1 MTARGAA
8 RLPDSLAI
16 DGPGRRVRLAPT
28 DPTFFEDPYPAYR
41 AIRERCPVFFWEDY
55 GFWCCAAMAD
65 VDALFR
71 DRRFGRDVTP
81 VASRESLGWPALPDH
96 VKPFT
101 DLDALSMLERE
112 PPAHTRLRRIVQRA
126 FVSRSIERLRP
137 RVTALAH
144 GLVDRFPAAGA
155 FDLLPAFAE
164 PIPVTL
170 IAELLGVPAEDAPR
184 LLDWSHRMVAMY
196 RLDRNR
202 ATEDAAVAA
211 TLEFSAYLRSA
222 VARRRV
228 RPEDDLLSLLTAAA
242 SDGGPLSE
250 DEIISNAVLLL
261 NAGHEATV
269 HAIGN
274 AVAAILESGIDSE
287 TLFATPDRTAA
298 TIEETLRFDPPL
310 HLFTR
315 YALEPVALHGVELAV
330 GDRIGLLIGAANRD
344 AAVFPDAERFDPLR
358 SPAPHAAFGAGIHFC
373 LGAPLARLELQVAL
387 PILFDRRPG
396 LRLAEPPRFADR
408 YHFRGLRALRVA
420 G

>member
-1 MTARGAA
+1 MAHGEA

-16 DGPGRRVRLAPT
+16 DAPGRRVRLAPT
-28 DPTFFEDPYPAYR
+28 DPTFFQDPYPAYR
-41 AIRERCPVFFWEDY
+41 VIRERCPVFFWEDY

-71 DRRFGRDVTP
+71 DRRFGRDVSG
-81 VASRESLGWPALPDH
+81 VASRETLGWPALPDH
-96 VKPFT
+96 VRPFT

-112 PPAHTRLRRIVQRA
+112 PPAHTRLRRVVQRA

-137 RVTALAH
+137 RVASLAH
-144 GLVDRFPAAGA
+144 DFVDRFPAAGA
-155 FDLLPAFAE
+155 FDLLRAFAE
-164 PIPVTL
+164 PVPVTI
-170 IAELLGVPAEDAPR
+170 IAELLGAPAEDAPR

-202 ATEDAAVAA
+202 AVEDAAVAA

-222 VARRRV
+222 LACRRV
-228 RPEDDLLSLLTAAA
+228 RPKEDLLSLLAFAAP
-242 SDGGPLSE
+242 DGEALSE
-250 DEIISNAVLLL
+250 DEIVSNAVLLL

-274 AVAAILESGIDSE
+274 AVANILASGLDRGS
-287 TLFATPDRTAA
+287 LFATPDRTAA
-298 TIEETLRFDPPL
+298 TIDETLRFDPPL

-315 YALEPVALHGVELAV
+315 YALEPVALHGVELAI

-358 SPAPHAAFGAGIHFC
+358 SPAPHVAFGAGIHFC
-373 LGAPLARLELQVAL
+373 IGAPLARLELQVAL
-387 PILFDRRPG
+387 PILFERRPG
-396 LRLAEPPRFADR
+396 LRLAEPPQFADR
-408 YHFRGLRALRVA
+408 FHFRGLRVLRVA

>member
-1 MTARGAA
+1 
-8 RLPDSLAI
+8 
-16 DGPGRRVRLAPT
+16 
-28 DPTFFEDPYPAYR
+28 
-41 AIRERCPVFFWEDY
+41 
-55 GFWCCAAMAD
+55 MA
-65 VDALFR
+65 
-71 DRRFGRDVTP
+71 
-81 VASRESLGWPALPDH
+81 SS
-96 VKPFT
+96 
-101 DLDALSMLERE
+101 
-112 PPAHTRLRRIVQRA
+112 IV
-126 FVSRSIERLRP
+126 
-137 RVTALAH
+137 
-144 GLVDRFPAAGA
+144 FPAAGA

-242 SDGGPLSE
+242 SDGETLSE

-344 AAVFPDAERFDPLR
+344 AAVFPACGTLRPSPVPGPACRVRGRHPLLSRSTSGPARTAGRAADPLR
-358 SPAPHAAFGAGIHFC
+358 PPSRPTPRRTTAVRRS
-373 LGAPLARLELQVAL
+373 LPL
-387 PILFDRRPG
+387 P
-396 LRLAEPPRFADR
+396 
-408 YHFRGLRALRVA
+408 RVA
-420 G
+420 GPAGRRLTLEPTTPALRR